1 MKQLNLSLK
10 TQNLRGLGSV
20 RLLSGGREKLLWG
33 GQNLHMMNEWNSRD
47 PLSLSPPCPSPLRQ
61 PSLAPLMIRT
71 SGSPISE

>member
-33 GQNLHMMNEWNSRD
+33 GQNLHMMNE
-47 PLSLSPPCPSPLRQ
+47 
-61 PSLAPLMIRT
+61 
-71 SGSPISE
+71 